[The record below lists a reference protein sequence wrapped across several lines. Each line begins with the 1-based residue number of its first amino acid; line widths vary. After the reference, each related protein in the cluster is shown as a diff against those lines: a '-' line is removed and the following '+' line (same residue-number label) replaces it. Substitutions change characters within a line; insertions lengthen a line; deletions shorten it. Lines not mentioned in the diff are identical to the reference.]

1 MTSSSDYHRQTND
14 TDALDSLAYQQLM
27 QPHQSLGLSD
37 SPHLQFYR
45 PLGAQSL
52 SVLDP
57 SIFSAGEAS
66 SVQAFLE
73 PFQDS
78 NLFQQAVRVPDRT
91 DRARPDVNSSN
102 TNSASIQRQ
111 AEAPET
117 LSIEPFAKE
126 FQAEQPQPETFLDE
140 ERSVE
145 VVGDIQPHGRLKDS
159 IAQTKPAPTDEG
171 SSGEFPS
178 HIQPQLESLPTLPI
192 ESTES
197 TIGQFVKND
206 LPSVTNSPAQTILPK
221 SEVSSSSIIPELS
234 ASEPKIVAF
243 AESDVQPSN
252 VPVDPVGSEPI
263 ESPSLPIQRQS
274 IATTEALPIPSQTTE
289 AINVVPSIDSI
300 EYSSSLIHSQSADKI
315 EVKPASVRLP
325 AIQAQLNETADQ
337 ANVESSEL
345 SIDSTSGSLSTIAQ
359 LRPGEPYLIQQPQT
373 IQPQMDE
380 LQAFQPQRHESLIAS
395 PQINESQTVQLQAD
409 SFKPNHLQLDRRDS
423 PVSLAIEPDVPT
435 IETEV
440 PEIQADATNLIV
452 ESYDPFVN
460 LVPQFSDSNS
470 EATVPDGTS
479 IAESTDDLS
488 VPSIQSQAIESGSS
502 ASAPAIQ
509 AKSNSSTIQTPE
521 SQDLPVRPTEQHLNN
536 PSIRQLG
543 VADQSTEASIVEA
556 INLPTVTDSPPN
568 IQTKSDFS
576 QSDAVEYD
584 SIDALYSAPVTETN
598 SSSLPDRSL
607 VETQSKS
614 PTFQP
619 SPEALAAEPVTSID
633 PTQATEIQPQ
643 SIQLQDIP
651 VPTSEPNIQAELNS
665 APVDSAQMLD
675 FTEPLSS
682 EATASAFSS
691 PSLEPQSQEP
701 QSQSQSINSFS
712 ESLTSGTTLANTP
725 TQTPQIQPQAIQ
737 APDIVL
743 PNSAPNIE
751 AEFDSASIDS
761 SPIFN
766 FTDAPI
772 PETRLS
778 AAANPSPAPQPQD
791 LSSNIS
797 PEGFV
802 AEPVNSNVPTQSPE
816 IQSQQIPPQ
825 EHLPQENLDPVIHSQ
840 AITTMD
846 FPESNQSAEVVS
858 PSPIASIQPAI
869 EVSETPIAKTEQP
882 TIQKSEISTSEA
894 LENTSI
900 PEVTASEPLK
910 HVAAEPD
917 ASAIATESID
927 SSIDPRVPIPQLPTV
942 LQNLT
947 VLQPLNSPT
956 IATKPQNSP
965 QNTSELMLPTD
976 RRSMPHS
983 QNEDVATTLPSN
995 SHWQDTRSDPI
1006 LNSFVPSSFSS
1017 ESPAHSQPP
1026 SSDWQ
1031 EPPYSDLHPY
1041 EIPQPTIQAKPADI
1055 QTEPQAESP
1064 ESINH
1069 STSDHEAASQSG
1081 NPQSS
1086 TQNPDNASQSA
1097 DKLEQLAQAMYR
1109 ILRQRLALERERS
1122 GNSYAGRLSW

>member
-27 QPHQSLGLSD
+27 QPHQPLGLSG

-57 SIFSAGEAS
+57 SVFSAGEPS
-66 SVQAFLE
+66 PVQAFLE
-73 PFQDS
+73 PFQD
-78 NLFQQAVRVPDRT
+78 NDLFRQAVRSPDRT
-91 DRARPDVNSSN
+91 DRARTDVSSSN
-102 TNSASIQRQ
+102 SNSASIQRRT
-111 AEAPET
+111 EAPESP
-117 LSIEPFAKE
+117 SIGLFAEE
-126 FQAEQPQPETFLDE
+126 FQAELPQSETFLDE
-140 ERSVE
+140 ECSVE
-145 VVGDIQPHGRLKDS
+145 VVGDIQTHGRLEDP
-159 IAQTKPAPTDEG
+159 IAPTKIAPTDES

-178 HIQPQLESLPTLPI
+178 HIQPQLEPLPTLPS
-192 ESTES
+192 ESTEADVEP
-197 TIGQFVKND
+197 FVEND
-206 LPSVTNSPAQTILPK
+206 SPIVKPSPAQTIQLK
-221 SEVSSSSIIPELS
+221 SEASLPTTVSGLP
-234 ASEPKIVAF
+234 ASDSTIVAF
-243 AESDVQPSN
+243 AESNVQSSDASVN
-252 VPVDPVGSEPI
+252 PVESKPI
-263 ESPSLPIQRQS
+263 EAPSLPIQRQS
-274 IATTEALPIPSQTTE
+274 IATTEALPMPSQTTE
-289 AINVVPSIDSI
+289 AVNSVPSIDSI
-300 EYSSSLIHSQSADKI
+300 EPSSSLIHSQSTDKT

-325 AIQAQLNETADQ
+325 VIQAQLNETADQ

-359 LRPGEPYLIQQPQT
+359 LRPGEPHLIQQPQT

-380 LQAFQPQRHESLIAS
+380 IQAIQPQRYESLITS
-395 PQINESQTVQLQAD
+395 PQINESQTVQLQAN
-409 SFKPNHLQLDRRDS
+409 SFKPNHLQLDRLDS

-435 IETEV
+435 VETEV
-440 PEIQADATNLIV
+440 PEIQADATNPIV
-452 ESYDPFVN
+452 ESYDPSVN

-470 EATVPDGTS
+470 EATVPDATS
-479 IAESTDDLS
+479 IAESTDLS

-509 AKSNSSTIQTPE
+509 AKSNSSTIQTPK

-568 IQTKSDFS
+568 IQAKSDFS

-643 SIQLQDIP
+643 SIQFQDIP

-682 EATASAFSS
+682 EATASAFSP

-751 AEFDSASIDS
+751 AKFDSASIDS

-778 AAANPSPAPQPQD
+778 AAANPSSAPQPQD

-858 PSPIASIQPAI
+858 PSPIASIQPSI

-882 TIQKSEISTSEA
+882 TIQRSAVSISEG
-894 LENTSI
+894 LEKTSI
-900 PEVTASEPLK
+900 PEVAASEPLMP
-910 HVAAEPD
+910 VATEPD
-917 ASAIATESID
+917 ASATATESTD
-927 SSIDPRVPIPQLPTV
+927 SSVDPKASIPQLPTV

-956 IATKPQNSP
+956 IAAKLQNSP
-965 QNTSELMLPTD
+965 QNTLASILPTD
-976 RRSMPHS
+976 RISTQHFQR
-983 QNEDVATTLPSN
+983 EEEATAPSSN
-995 SHWQDTRSDPI
+995 NHWQDTQSPI
-1006 LNSFVPSSFSS
+1006 SNSFVPGSFSS
-1017 ESPAHSQPP
+1017 ESSAYASLPV
-1026 SSDWQ
+1026 SDWQ
-1031 EPPYSDLHPY
+1031 ESSYSDLHPY
-1041 EIPQPTIQAKPADI
+1041 EIPQPIIQAKPADI
-1055 QTEPQAESP
+1055 QTEPQAESS

-1069 STSDHEAASQSG
+1069 SSSDHEATSQSR

-1097 DKLEQLAQAMYR
+1097 DKLEQLTQAMYR
-1109 ILRQRLALERERS
+1109 LLRQRLALERERS